1 MKSPSSNQVAQM
13 LLGLSRPLK
22 RLIALAVDIVL
33 IGFTVWFSFYLRLGE
48 WVSPFAIEWQPLS
61 AFWSALFIAVPI
73 FILTGLYRNIFRFSG
88 LPVLMTLLRAVGIY
102 GFFYAP
108 LITVIG
114 LVGVP
119 RTIGLIQPTL
129 LFLAIAASRIFVAF
143 WLGGGYRTKLK
154 RANLP
159 RVLIY
164 GAGTTGRQL
173 ASALRQ
179 SHQMNVLGF
188 LDDDP
193 KLAGNALNGHSIFS
207 VSALE
212 ELVQKL
218 NVTDVLL
225 ALPSVN
231 RKRRNEIIAYVRSC
245 RVHVRTLPSMT
256 DLAKGKI
263 AVSDIR
269 ELDIEDLL
277 GRDPVEPNVSLLQK
291 NITNKIVLVTGAG
304 GSIGSELCRQIILEK
319 PTKLV
324 LFEQGEFNLYRLHQE
339 LLALAEKLNISTP
352 IVPVLGSVRD
362 EERLGDIFSKEKPQT
377 IYHAAAY
384 KHVPLVEENPV
395 EGILNNVFGTLA
407 AAQVAVES
415 GAENF
420 TLISTDKAVRPTNV
434 MGATKRLAEM
444 VLQALANE
452 VVANQG
458 NSKTIFSMVRFGNV
472 LDSSG
477 SVVPRFKQQIAEG
490 GPVTLTHPE
499 VTRYFMTIPEAAQL
513 VIQASAMATGG
524 DVFLLDMGEPV
535 KIIELAR
542 RIISL
547 SGLTVCDDA
556 NPNGDIEIEIIGLR
570 QGEKL
575 YEELLIADNPQATEN
590 ERIMKA
596 HEDYLPWL
604 VFGERLKVLKEY
616 CVTNNQQQIEVVL
629 KELVSGY
636 SPDTRGTV

>member
-1 MKSPSSNQVAQM
+1 MKSPSSNQVAQI

-22 RLIALAVDIVL
+22 RLIALTVDIVL
-33 IGFTVWFSFYLRLGE
+33 IGFTVWLSFYLRLGE

-61 AFWSALFIAVPI
+61 AFWSALFIALPI
-73 FILTGLYRNIFRFSG
+73 FIITGLYRNIFRFSG

-102 GFFYAP
+102 GFFYAA

-119 RTIGLIQPTL
+119 RTIGLIQPAL

-193 KLAGNALNGHSIFS
+193 KLVGNALNGHSIFS

-231 RKRRNEIIAYVRSC
+231 RKRRNEIISYVRSC

-277 GRDPVEPNVSLLQK
+277 GRDPVEPNASLLQK

-319 PTKLV
+319 PAKLV

-339 LLALAEKLNISTP
+339 LLALAEKLNLAIP

-362 EERLGDIFSKEKPQT
+362 EERLRDIFSKEKPQT

-452 VVANQG
+452 VVVNQG

-535 KIIELAR
+535 KIMELAR
-542 RIISL
+542 RIIDL
-547 SGLTVCDDA
+547 SGLTVCDDV

-570 QGEKL
+570 PGEKL

-596 HEDYLPWL
+596 HEDYLPWP
-604 VFGERLKVLKEY
+604 VFCERLKVLKEY
-616 CVTNNQQQIEVVL
+616 CAKNNQQQIEVVL

-636 SPDTRGTV
+636 SPDKRGMA

>member
-1 MKSPSSNQVAQM
+1 MKSPSSNQVAQI

-22 RLIALAVDIVL
+22 RLIALTVDIVL
-33 IGFTVWFSFYLRLGE
+33 IGFTVWLSFYLRLGE

-61 AFWSALFIAVPI
+61 AFWSALFIALPI
-73 FILTGLYRNIFRFSG
+73 FIITGLYRNIFRFSG

-102 GFFYAP
+102 GFFYAA

-119 RTIGLIQPTL
+119 RTIGLIQPAL

-164 GAGTTGRQL
+164 GAGITGRQL

-193 KLAGNALNGHSIFS
+193 KLVGNALNGHSIFS

-231 RKRRNEIIAYVRSC
+231 RKRRNEIISYVRSC

-319 PTKLV
+319 PAKLV

-339 LLALAEKLNISTP
+339 LLALAEKLNLAIP
-352 IVPVLGSVRD
+352 IVPVLGSVRN
-362 EERLGDIFSKEKPQT
+362 EERLRDIFSKEKPQT
-377 IYHAAAY
+377 IYNAAAY

-407 AAQVAVES
+407 AAQVGVES

-490 GPVTLTHPE
+490 GPVTLTHPD

-535 KIIELAR
+535 KIMELAR
-542 RIISL
+542 RIIDL
-547 SGLTVCDDA
+547 SGLTVCDEV

-570 QGEKL
+570 PGEKL

-596 HEDYLPWL
+596 HEDYLPWPA
-604 VFGERLKVLKEY
+604 FCERLKVLKEY
-616 CVTNNQQQIEVVL
+616 CAKNNQQQIEVVL

-636 SPDTRGTV
+636 SPDKRGTV

>member
-119 RTIGLIQPTL
+119 RTIGLIQPIL

-407 AAQVAVES
+407 AAQVAAES

-490 GPVTLTHPE
+490 GPVTLTHPD

-513 VIQASAMATGG
+513 VIQASAMAKGG

-535 KIIELAR
+535 KIMELAR
-542 RIISL
+542 RIIDL
-547 SGLTVCDDA
+547 SGLTVCDDV
-556 NPNGDIEIEIIGLR
+556 NSNGDIEIEIIGLR
-570 QGEKL
+570 PGEKL
-575 YEELLIADNPQATEN
+575 YEELLIADDPLATDN

-596 HEDYLPWL
+596 HEDYIPWP
-604 VFGERLKVLKEY
+604 VFCEKLKALKEY
-616 CVTNNQQQIEVVL
+616 CATNNQQQIEVVL

-636 SPDTRGTV
+636 SPDTRGMA